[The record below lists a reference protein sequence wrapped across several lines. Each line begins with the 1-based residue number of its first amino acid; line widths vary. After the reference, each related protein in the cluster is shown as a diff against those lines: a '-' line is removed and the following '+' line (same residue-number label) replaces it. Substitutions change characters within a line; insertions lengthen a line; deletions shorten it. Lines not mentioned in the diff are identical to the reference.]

1 MAAQVR
7 FLPLVEDIAVD
18 LSMPNRPASSAYSAK
33 VRYFIEVYIHIQA
46 EEFKIRKWKINK
58 NKLKN
63 CYYLIRQGE
72 VQDSSG

>member
-33 VRYFIEVYIHIQA
+33 VRYFIEVYIFRLKNLKSASGKLI
-46 EEFKIRKWKINK
+46 KIN
-58 NKLKN
+58 
-63 CYYLIRQGE
+63 
-72 VQDSSG
+72 